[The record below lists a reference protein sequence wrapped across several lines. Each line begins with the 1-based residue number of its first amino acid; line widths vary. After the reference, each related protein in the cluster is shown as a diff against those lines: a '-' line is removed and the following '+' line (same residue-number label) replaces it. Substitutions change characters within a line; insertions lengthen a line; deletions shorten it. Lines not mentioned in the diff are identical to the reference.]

1 MPKQYKKNLTRPHKS
16 RKKRDLSRGR
26 VKMKSTLETYCY
38 DQLKEAK
45 LKFYY
50 EPETFELVPSF
61 RYPATY
67 WKSSKGKDVMTN
79 ATNRVVL
86 PIKYT
91 PDFVSHEHRFII
103 ETKGYVPSQHTF
115 PLRWKLFLKYLK
127 DHGMDDYM
135 LFIPKN
141 KKQVDEAVRIIKREL
156 DGQHK
161 TE

>member
-1 MPKQYKKNLTRPHKS
+1 
-16 RKKRDLSRGR
+16 
-26 VKMKSTLETYCY
+26 MKSTLETYCY

-45 LKFYY
+45 LKFEY

-103 ETKGYVPSQHTF
+103 ETKGYVPSQH
-115 PLRWKLFLKYLK
+115 LSLI
-127 DHGMDDYM
+127 H
-135 LFIPKN
+135 I
-141 KKQVDEAVRIIKREL
+141 
-156 DGQHK
+156 
-161 TE
+161 